1 MNENV
6 NKMSSFIVMDIL
18 EKANEMALSGIDD
31 IIHLE
36 VGEPDFDMPKCVVES
51 VQEALNKGLTHYTHS
66 LGDKELRQELAKKYK
81 QEYGVLI
88 DPDCIVLTSGSSPAL
103 LMALMVLCESGG
115 EVILSNPGYA
125 CYANFV
131 YACGGI
137 PVEVPLSAED
147 GFQYHIEE
155 IKKVVTK
162 KTRAIFI
169 NSPMNPTGTLLS
181 SEMMQELANLNIP
194 ILSDEIYHGLVYEG
208 ETHSMREFTENCFVF
223 NGFSKRYAMTGMR
236 LGYLIFP
243 KQYLRQIQTIA
254 QSFFICA
261 PSVSQYAAI
270 AALRKAD
277 EEVEEMRKKYNERR
291 VFLIQRLREIGFKI
305 HVEPQGAFYVF
316 ADARHLTKDSYRFA
330 IDILEQTHV
339 GVTPG
344 IDFGSR
350 GEGFIR
356 FSYANSIENIA
367 EAMDRIEKY
376 LKEKK

>member
-155 IKKVVTK
+155 IKKVVTE

-181 SEMMQELANLNIP
+181 SEMMQELVNLNIP

-208 ETHSMREFTENCFVF
+208 ETHSMREFTEDCFVF

-330 IDILEQTHV
+330 IEILEQTHV

>member
-208 ETHSMREFTENCFVF
+208 ETHSMREFTEDCFVF

-316 ADARHLTKDSYRFA
+316 ADARHLTKDSYHFA
-330 IDILEQTHV
+330 IEILEQTHV

>member
-36 VGEPDFDMPKCVVES
+36 VGEPDFDMPKSVVES

-155 IKKVVTK
+155 IKKVVTE

-208 ETHSMREFTENCFVF
+208 ETHSMREFTEDCFVF

>member
-208 ETHSMREFTENCFVF
+208 ETHSMREFTEDCFVF

-270 AALRKAD
+270 AALRNAD

-330 IDILEQTHV
+330 IEILEQTHV

-376 LKEKK
+376 LQEKK

>member
-155 IKKVVTK
+155 IKKVVTE

-208 ETHSMREFTENCFVF
+208 ETHSMREFTEDCFVF

>member
-155 IKKVVTK
+155 IKKVVTE

-208 ETHSMREFTENCFVF
+208 ETHSMREFTEDCFVF

-243 KQYLRQIQTIA
+243 KQYLRQIQTMA

-330 IDILEQTHV
+330 IEILEQTHV

>member
-155 IKKVVTK
+155 IKKVVTE

-181 SEMMQELANLNIP
+181 SEMMQELATLNIP

-208 ETHSMREFTENCFVF
+208 ETHSMREFTEDCFVF

-261 PSVSQYAAI
+261 PSISQYAAI

-330 IDILEQTHV
+330 IDILEKTHV

>member
-36 VGEPDFDMPKCVVES
+36 VGEPDFDMPKCIVES

-155 IKKVVTK
+155 IKKVVTE

-208 ETHSMREFTENCFVF
+208 ETHSMREFTEDCFVF

-330 IDILEQTHV
+330 IEILEQTHV

>member
-18 EKANEMALSGIDD
+18 EKAKEMALSGIDD

-155 IKKVVTK
+155 IKKVVTE

-208 ETHSMREFTENCFVF
+208 ETHSMREFTEDCFVF

-330 IDILEQTHV
+330 IEILEQTHV

>member
-66 LGDKELRQELAKKYK
+66 LGDKDLRQELAKKYK

-155 IKKVVTK
+155 IKKVVTE

-208 ETHSMREFTENCFVF
+208 ETHSMREFTEDCFVF

-330 IDILEQTHV
+330 IEILEQTHV

>member
-155 IKKVVTK
+155 IKKVVTE

-208 ETHSMREFTENCFVF
+208 ETHSMREFTEDCFVF

-243 KQYLRQIQTIA
+243 KQYLRQIQTMA

-316 ADARHLTKDSYRFA
+316 ADARHLTKDSYHFA
-330 IDILEQTHV
+330 IEILEQTHV

>member
-155 IKKVVTK
+155 IKKVVTE

-208 ETHSMREFTENCFVF
+208 ETHSMREFTEDCFVF

-316 ADARHLTKDSYRFA
+316 ADARHLTKDSYHFA
-330 IDILEQTHV
+330 IEILEQTHV

>member
-155 IKKVVTK
+155 IKKVVTE

-208 ETHSMREFTENCFVF
+208 ETHSMREFTEDCFVF

-330 IDILEQTHV
+330 IEILEQTHV

>member
-137 PVEVPLSAED
+137 PVEVPLSAEN

-155 IKKVVTK
+155 IKKVVTE

-208 ETHSMREFTENCFVF
+208 ETHSMREFTEDCFVF

-243 KQYLRQIQTIA
+243 KQYLRQIQTMA

>member
-208 ETHSMREFTENCFVF
+208 ETHSMREFTEDCFVF

-243 KQYLRQIQTIA
+243 KQYLRQIQTMA

-316 ADARHLTKDSYRFA
+316 ADARHLTKDSYHFA
-330 IDILEQTHV
+330 IEILEQTHV